1 MSTATVAMNGW
12 TGDFNLPA
20 MLLAATGAVGICVY
34 LAAIHGW
41 RQAVLFG
48 VGFGAGIA
56 LYHAAF
62 GFRLVGSE

>member
-34 LAAIHGW
+34 LAAFHGW
-41 RQAVLFG
+41 RRSGISASNTALTLF
-48 VGFGAGIA
+48 
-56 LYHAAF
+56 AF
-62 GFRLVGSE
+62 E